1 MRALIALFAAT
12 KLLLH
17 LLVLRPYGY
26 FRDELYYLACADH
39 LALGYVDHPPLSVA
53 VLAAWKAL
61 FGDSIETIRLVPA
74 LAGAGV
80 VALTG
85 RIVRQLGGNGI
96 AVAIA
101 CTAVLFAP
109 ARLGTDHYYSMN
121 ALDALL
127 WVGAATLAL
136 DATTGGSTRSW
147 LALGALLGLGFLNK
161 WSIFWL
167 GFGLGVGLLVTE
179 LRGALR
185 SRGPYLAALIAAVVA
200 APSFVWQAQNQ
211 WPTLEFMRNA
221 MEHKYVRP
229 TPLAFLTELALM
241 INPAAALV
249 VVVGLVS
256 GLAGKAGRG
265 GRLLACIVLGAAVIV
280 VGSRGKAEY
289 LVAATPLVL
298 APGAVFVE
306 SLLGERRGLG
316 VAIAVAIGLVALPA
330 LPFALP
336 VLSVESFIS
345 YQARLGIEPKSSEKK
360 QLGALPQFYADMH
373 GWPEL
378 VDAAAQAY
386 ETLSP
391 DEKAQAP
398 IWALTGGYGPAA
410 AIDVL
415 GKRQGLPRAISG
427 HNNYWLWGYG
437 ADQPPAV
444 IILGH
449 HPRLTELFE
458 ELTPITRVECGFCM
472 PYENDKPVYVG
483 RRMRAPFSAFWA
495 DVKRFE

>member
-1 MRALIALFAAT
+1 
-12 KLLLH
+12 
-17 LLVLRPYGY
+17 
-26 FRDELYYLACADH
+26 
-39 LALGYVDHPPLSVA
+39 VA
-53 VLAAWKAL
+53 VLAAWKSV
-61 FGDSIETIRLVPA
+61 FGDSIQAIRLVPA
-74 LAGAGV
+74 IAGAGV

-85 RIVRQLGGNGI
+85 RIVRQLGGEKI

-109 ARLGTDHYYSMN
+109 ARLGSDHYYSMN
-121 ALDALL
+121 AIDALL
-127 WVGAATLAL
+127 WVAAATLAL
-136 DATTGGSTRSW
+136 EATSSSGARRW
-147 LALGALLGLGFLNK
+147 LALGAVLGLGLLNK

-185 SRGPYLAALIAAVVA
+185 SRWPYLAALVAVLVA
-200 APSFVWQAQNQ
+200 VPSFVWQAQNH
-211 WPTLEFMRNA
+211 WPTLEFMKNA

-229 TPLAFLTELALM
+229 TPLAFAGELALM
-241 INPAAALV
+241 INPAAAIVALI
-249 VVVGLVS
+249 GLVFGLS
-256 GLAGKAGRG
+256 GKVGKA

-289 LVAATPLVL
+289 LVAAAPLVL
-298 APGAVFVE
+298 APGADASE
-306 SLLGERRGLG
+306 RWLGGRKRLG
-316 VAIAVAIGLVALPA
+316 AAVAVMIALVALPA

-336 VLSVESFIS
+336 ILPVESFIA
-345 YQARLGIEPKSSEKK
+345 YQVRLGIEPKSSEKK

-378 VDAAAQAY
+378 VEAAAQAY

-391 DEKAQAP
+391 DERAEAP

-415 GKRQGLPRAISG
+415 GKRRGLPGAISG
-427 HNNYWLWGYG
+427 HNNYWLWGHG
-437 ADQPPAV
+437 ADRPSAV
-444 IILGH
+444 IILGD
-449 HPRLTELFE
+449 HPRLSELFE
-458 ELTPITRVECGFCM
+458 ELTPVTRVECGLCM

-483 RRMRAPFSAFWA
+483 RKMRTPFSAFWS
-495 DVKRFE
+495 DVKRYE